1 MSQTRK
7 LPALLRSPSMVEPR
21 TSRPPMVC
29 CHLHMPKSYEEGT
42 VRLPGLSFDGPRTAY
57 WSNERSAAS
66 SVQTTEWECLNVE
79 KGSAGVVSSGRF
91 AHCSCGLCF
100 AGSASEAQRRGA
112 R

>member
-7 LPALLRSPSMVEPR
+7 LPALLHSPSMVEPR

-42 VRLPGLSFDGPRTAY
+42 VRLSGLSFDG
-57 WSNERSAAS
+57 SADGI
-66 SVQTTEWECLNVE
+66 L
-79 KGSAGVVSSGRF
+79 
-91 AHCSCGLCF
+91 AHCSCGLRF

-112 R
+112 RFQPFVPRAGSGDHHSLGVV